1 MASAPLWSRML
12 PGHQE
17 TLADPQRRNE
27 DAQVDGGLDCVT
39 NEDQKQLGVAPI
51 EKKMQETR
59 SQEQPSD
66 LNLGAADPEDDRRT
80 KKRWMDAITEDMCV
94 DLAPEDTREQSKR

>member
-1 MASAPLWSRML
+1 M
-12 PGHQE
+12 
-17 TLADPQRRNE
+17 
-27 DAQVDGGLDCVT
+27 
-39 NEDQKQLGVAPI
+39 K
-51 EKKMQETR
+51 R

-94 DLAPEDTREQSKR
+94 WILPRRTPGNNPKGEDRAMHWTLCWEHARNERETEMISVGVYEIIYC